1 MADLNIGSMVVEV
14 NGVGSPVLMV
24 HGLGGNSNSFHTLMD
39 ALEKFRV
46 IRPDLPGAGR
56 SSFRPV

>member
-14 NGVGSPVLMV
+14 NGGGSPVLMV

-39 ALEKFRV
+39 ALEIVLPEIGFR
-46 IRPDLPGAGR
+46 GT
-56 SSFRPV
+56 